1 MTNLSTRPQWARP
14 QESFGATATRP
25 SAMSFGRRLLWLG
38 PTGIVVA
45 FGLSA
50 LEWVIVT
57 GPGNDG
63 SWAAAVLALT
73 MTMPVVLARRFP
85 VAAASVVTAAAVVN
99 GLVFDDLIRC
109 AGAVPAALYI
119 AFAVGA
125 RSRENGRGW
134 GWTGVGFAITITGL
148 IAQWVWDPALN
159 VSTEFLPYGIG
170 LALLSCGAGIGWS
183 LVAPRISG
191 GRRHAEVG

>member
-1 MTNLSTRPQWARP
+1 
-14 QESFGATATRP
+14 
-25 SAMSFGRRLLWLG
+25 
-38 PTGIVVA
+38 
-45 FGLSA
+45 
-50 LEWVIVT
+50 
-57 GPGNDG
+57 
-63 SWAAAVLALT
+63 

-183 LVAPRISG
+183 LVARRI
-191 GRRHAEVG
+191 GRGRQHC